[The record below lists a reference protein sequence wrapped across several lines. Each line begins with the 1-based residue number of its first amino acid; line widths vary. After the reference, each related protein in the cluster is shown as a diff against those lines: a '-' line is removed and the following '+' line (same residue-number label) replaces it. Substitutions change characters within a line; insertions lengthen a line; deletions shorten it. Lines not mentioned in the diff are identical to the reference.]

1 MTRHPSRQR
10 LQRWLD
16 TGETR
21 RVDTHIADCEHCQ
34 AILEELSELDDAVV
48 ADLQTAVTPP
58 DDLTDRTN
66 TGVDERLRDEAA
78 GGAFLDLF
86 TIGWDVIRV
95 VLDPATDSGAASD
108 DDEDADETNS
118 EADTVTTSSL
128 SDEKGAAR

>member
-10 LQRWLD
+10 LQRWLE

-21 RVDTHIADCEHCQ
+21 RVDAHIADCEHCQ

-66 TGVDERLRDEAA
+66 TGVDQRLRDEAA
-78 GGAFLDLF
+78 AGAFLDLF
-86 TIGWDVIRV
+86 TIGWDVMRA
-95 VLDPATDSGAASD
+95 VLDPTTDSESPHG
-108 DDEDADETNS
+108 DADD
-118 EADTVTTSSL
+118 ADDPVGGTI
-128 SDEKGAAR
+128 R

>member
-58 DDLTDRTN
+58 EDLADRTN
-66 TGVDERLRDEAA
+66 TGVDQRLRDEAA
-78 GGAFLDLF
+78 AGAFLDLF
-86 TIGWDVIRV
+86 TIGWDVVRS
-95 VLDPATDSGAASD
+95 VLDPTTDSEPPQGAAVDTD
-108 DDEDADETNS
+108 DSVGGTP
-118 EADTVTTSSL
+118 
-128 SDEKGAAR
+128 R

>member
-10 LQRWLD
+10 LQRWLE

-21 RVDTHIADCEHCQ
+21 RVDAHIADCEHCQ

-66 TGVDERLRDEAA
+66 TGVDQRLRDEAA
-78 GGAFLDLF
+78 AGAFLDLF
-86 TIGWDVIRV
+86 TIGWDVMRA
-95 VLDPATDSGAASD
+95 VLDPTTEREPAQDGD
-108 DDEDADETNS
+108 DPADDPVGGTP
-118 EADTVTTSSL
+118 
-128 SDEKGAAR
+128 R